1 MSLWVAKERVAH
13 FNTEPPPA
21 GSKIAPVISSICEND
36 SIFVNLEKMTPIKLY
51 EKLFALHGAQ
61 GWWPVKSECSG
72 RGYHKN
78 EFGLPKTRKGKFEVC
93 MGAILT
99 QNTSWLQV
107 EKALNNLFAAKINS
121 AEKIL
126 KTDSETIS
134 TLISPAGYR
143 NQKCSYLKNIAEWFK
158 KAYTPHPIPYTTK
171 LRDELLQVKGVG
183 RETAD
188 SILLYAF
195 HLPTFVIDTYTKRVL
210 AAFGVFDE
218 KTDYETLRKWF
229 MDSLPPSVELFQEYH
244 ALFVEQ
250 GKGGFSILTQQ

>member
-1 MSLWVAKERVAH
+1 
-13 FNTEPPPA
+13 
-21 GSKIAPVISSICEND
+21 
-36 SIFVNLEKMTPIKLY
+36 MTPIKLY
-51 EKLFALHGAQ
+51 KKLFALHGAQ
-61 GWWPVKSECSG
+61 GWWPVKSEWSG

-107 EKALNNLFAAKINS
+107 EKALNNLFAAKINT

-126 KTDSETIS
+126 KTDSETIAA
-134 TLISPAGYR
+134 LIAPAGYK
-143 NQKCSYLKNIAEWFK
+143 NQKTSYLKNIAEWFK
-158 KAYTPHPIPYTTK
+158 GAYTPHPIPYTPKNTQK
-171 LRDELLQVKGVG
+171 LREELLQVKGVG

-195 HLPTFVIDTYTKRVL
+195 HLPTFVIDTYTKRIL
-210 AAFGVFDE
+210 AAFGIFDE
-218 KTDYETLRKWF
+218 KADYETLRKWF

-250 GKGGFSILTQQ
+250 GKGLKKFLNSQKGE